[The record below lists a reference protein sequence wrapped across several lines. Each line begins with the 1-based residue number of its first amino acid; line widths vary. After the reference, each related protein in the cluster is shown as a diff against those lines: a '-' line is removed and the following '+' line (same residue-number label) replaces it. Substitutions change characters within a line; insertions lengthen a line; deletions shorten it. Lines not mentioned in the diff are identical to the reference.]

1 VLLDYLRIIE
11 INRAHCGPRG
21 LALFAVLGRMK
32 NGLWAATL
40 FHLDG
45 LSLSGSL
52 SPRFAPR
59 LKNAEGIIV
68 MLEAA
73 IVAVVTLAVMVLLY
87 RWLEPKT

>member
-1 VLLDYLRIIE
+1 ML
-11 INRAHCGPRG
+11 GPT
-21 LALFAVLGRMK
+21 K

-59 LKNAEGIIV
+59 LKNAEGHII

-73 IVAVVTLAVMVLLY
+73 IVAIVTLAVMALLY

>member
-1 VLLDYLRIIE
+1 MRTVALAGWPYLR
-11 INRAHCGPRG
+11 C
-21 LALFAVLGRMK
+21 LGERR

-52 SPRFAPR
+52 SPRFGPG
-59 LKNAEGIIV
+59 LENAKGLIV